1 MPYEDETELDH
12 VGIPPPGSESG
23 RKHTASGDQHVLG
36 GISRAT
42 ALFDFLR
49 EGMVRMKKTNA
60 PVDRIKM
67 GLGIAL
73 VAVLTGCVGYVDGGY
88 GGAVV
93 VAEPDVYV
101 FGGGYYGGGYYERGR
116 DVRVYSQRGFESRA
130 VAHPGGPGPGRR

>member
-1 MPYEDETELDH
+1 MKTLIPSET
-12 VGIPPPGSESG
+12 ISN
-23 RKHTASGDQHVLG
+23 G
-36 GISRAT
+36 GISQAN
-42 ALFDFLR
+42 
-49 EGMVRMKKTNA
+49 G
-60 PVDRIKM
+60 PVDRIKI

-73 VAVLTGCVGYVDGGY
+73 LAALTGCVGYVGGGY